1 MENIL
6 TDIKTYISIV
16 SFAFAIWQ
24 YLKKRRIEALISLEA
39 VELHKN
45 VAQALGAVQT
55 ASRAIGTSTSPVY
68 AVGLVE
74 GYIQAILHE
83 SAKLYC
89 NLKNTTID
97 DIDSLVANG
106 QLVDQYKHI
115 YYSFSSGRRGYVRII
130 LKWLQKLY

>member
-6 TDIKTYISIV
+6 TDIRTYISIA

-24 YLKKRRIEALISLEA
+24 YLKKRKIESLISLEA

-55 ASRAIGTSTSPVY
+55 ASRAIGTNTSPVY
-68 AVGLVE
+68 AIGLVE
-74 GYIQAILHE
+74 GYNQAMLHE

-97 DIDSLVANG
+97 DIDSLVANE
-106 QLVDQYKHI
+106 QLIDQYKHL
-115 YYSFSSGRRGYVRII
+115 YYSFSSPRRGFIRMIF
-130 LKWLQKLY
+130 KWLQKLY